1 MGKDYNIYKNL
12 DYQCLEMVKHHI
24 GSVTEFYKLRKNRDR
39 ERELEREFVF
49 EMEENGYV
57 AYKIKYWKI
66 AIKTHL
72 IN

>member
-12 DYQCLEMVKHHI
+12 DYQCLETVKRHI
-24 GSVTEFYKLRKNRDR
+24 GSVNEFYKLRKNRDR

-57 AYKIKYWKI
+57 KYKGNYYSKKG
-66 AIKTHL
+66 
-72 IN
+72 

>member
-12 DYQCLEMVKHHI
+12 DYQCLETVKHHI
-24 GSVTEFYKLRKNRDR
+24 GSVNEFYKLRKNRDR

-57 AYKIKYWKI
+57 AYKKRYCSK
-66 AIKTHL
+66 
-72 IN
+72 